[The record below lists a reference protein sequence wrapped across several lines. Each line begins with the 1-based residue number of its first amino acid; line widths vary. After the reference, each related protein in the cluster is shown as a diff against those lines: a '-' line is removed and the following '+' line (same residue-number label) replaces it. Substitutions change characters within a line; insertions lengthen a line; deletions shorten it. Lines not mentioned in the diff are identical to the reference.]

1 MGRRAKEDAFDE
13 EFTNAEVQKEVFT
26 EPVKEKQVMNC
37 LRNERVIVRK
47 LPKKTGLV
55 QDSNHIMGDGMHEN
69 AFRIYCVPK
78 LQKSNN
84 FVNVLTN
91 EEKECLEEA
100 MGLEHNALSIYKT
113 PASENFWSNANP
125 SGLSSVMLRKHDNIF
140 DLSKPTDYIAVKILL
155 ANKDKICPS
164 MEEWAA
170 RPKETY
176 EFVIVRENEEN
187 ATSQN
192 NTDAT
197 IQAVMKLGKIGEDKE
212 VLKLVVETMMGK
224 RYTSNTSTEWLQT
237 QALDMIKSGAKNA
250 RLFLS
255 IVNDEYL
262 DNKVLIRKAITKGFI
277 ADRGGFLYIKDGNQ
291 PMCGDGEDPT
301 MNNAAKWLGKPKN
314 QEQLFSLQAKVKQ

>member
-1 MGRRAKEDAFDE
+1 MGRRAKEE
-13 EFTNAEVQKEVFT
+13 EAENISQQL
-26 EPVKEKQVMNC
+26 KEKEVMNC
-37 LRNERVIVRK
+37 LRNEKVIVRK

-69 AFRIYCVPK
+69 AFHIYCVPK

-113 PASENFWSNANP
+113 PAEKNFWSNANP
-125 SGLSSVMLRKHDNIF
+125 AGMSSVTLRKRDNVF
-140 DLSKPTDYIAVKILL
+140 NLANPSDYIAVKILL

-164 MEEWAA
+164 MEEWQA

-176 EFVIVRENEEN
+176 EFVILREGEER
-187 ATSQN
+187 AASQN

-197 IQAVMKLGKIGEDKE
+197 IQAVMKLGKIAEDKD

-224 RYTSNTSTEWLQT
+224 KYSEHVTSEWLQT

-250 RLFLS
+250 KMFLN
-255 IVNDEYL
+255 IVNDDYL
-262 DNKVLIRKAITKGFI
+262 DNKVLIRKCIAKGI
-277 ADRGGFLYIKDGNQ
+277 VADRGNFLYIKDGNQ
-291 PMCGDGEDPT
+291 PMCGDGEEPT
-301 MNNAAKWLGKPKN
+301 INNAAKWLGKPKN
-314 QEQLFSLQAKVKQ
+314 QEVLFSLQAKVK